1 MNHQRIRQLRLAR
14 GMTLSDLAQ
23 ATNNIVTRQAISK
36 YEHGQAK
43 PSPTVLQHLA
53 QALGVRP
60 TDLLNG
66 QEVQIELIAYRK
78 RASLRK
84 RQHDQIAALVD
95 EVLRERLRL
104 QRLIGDVSYL
114 DVSLHHYP
122 VADLADAET
131 AANELRI
138 RWDLGSAP
146 IANLTDVLEDHG
158 LHVIALNTV
167 DGFDGVA
174 AVVRDEHDTPVVAA
188 VIARRTADGARWRMN
203 LAHELGHLVLQPQG
217 DLDEEKAAFRFAA
230 ALLAP
235 ASDLRTFIGARRYHI
250 HLDELILLKHHFG
263 MSIQALLYRMLTLE
277 IISQR
282 LYRSLMIELSERG
295 WRTQEP
301 EPLPLEEPIWLRRAV
316 LRALAEELI
325 DPAEAQR
332 LLSGATTIPV
342 DQPEMG
348 RCQQL
353 LQQPL
358 PERHAIL
365 AAQAETARDL
375 YQVTATPAREV
386 VTSEYS

>member
-1 MNHQRIRQLRLAR
+1 
-14 GMTLSDLAQ
+14 
-23 ATNNIVTRQAISK
+23 
-36 YEHGQAK
+36 
-43 PSPTVLQHLA
+43 
-53 QALGVRP
+53 
-60 TDLLNG
+60 
-66 QEVQIELIAYRK
+66 
-78 RASLRK
+78 
-84 RQHDQIAALVD
+84 
-95 EVLRERLRL
+95 
-104 QRLIGDVSYL
+104 
-114 DVSLHHYP
+114 
-122 VADLADAET
+122 
-131 AANELRI
+131 
-138 RWDLGSAP
+138 
-146 IANLTDVLEDHG
+146 
-158 LHVIALNTV
+158 
-167 DGFDGVA
+167 
-174 AVVRDEHDTPVVAA
+174 
-188 VIARRTADGARWRMN
+188 
-203 LAHELGHLVLQPQG
+203 VLQPQG
-217 DLDEEKAAFRFAA
+217 NLDEEKAAFRFAA

-235 ASDLRTFIGARRYHI
+235 ASNLRAFIGTRRHHI

-353 LQQPL
+353 LHQPL

-386 VTSEYS
+386 ITSEYS